1 MENNYENFGSYY
13 EEIPEEKF
21 EKYAIMFGEGSQELT
36 DLLLYCWQNGIK
48 TFACCKGHKETGP
61 GYIGFLPD
69 EELLKYMCEISD
81 QIKINSISLD
91 RYFDFL
97 RVAFYVIEERD
108 FKRIK
113 SLIQKYVEFKKIGY
127 QYNTRFK
134 ETDRIV
140 KFIANQNNV
149 SVTIKQGNY
158 QINDISSGRITERGY
173 YCPKSSITYILHSK
187 IMRELDKSFT
197 SENSQEQRSR

>member
-1 MENNYENFGSYY
+1 
-13 EEIPEEKF
+13 
-21 EKYAIMFGEGSQELT
+21 MFGEGSQELT

-48 TFACCKGHKETGP
+48 TYACCKGHKEIGA

-81 QIKINSISLD
+81 QIKINSILLD

-97 RVAFYVIEERD
+97 RATFYVREERN
-108 FKRIK
+108 FKEIK
-113 SLIQKYVEFKKIGY
+113 SLIQKYVEFKKNGY

-140 KFIANQNNV
+140 KIIANQNSL

-158 QINDISSGRITERGY
+158 QINDMSASRTTERGY

-187 IMRELDKSFT
+187 IMRVLDKSFT
-197 SENSQEQRSR
+197 SKNSQEQRSR